1 MRRFDQE
8 WQLLV
13 AALKWL
19 RDRGYRLLDS
29 RGPEGMEQGFDVY
42 AGEQLGI
49 RIVADR
55 GQWFLEVHPGAD
67 GRDAVGWEGLLYADR
82 PSRWSSRVDPSM
94 SVNRNVTVPVGGA
107 DITSP
112 FGRS

>member
-13 AALKWL
+13 AARKWL

-29 RGPEGMEQGFDVY
+29 RGPEDMEQGFDVY

-55 GQWFLEVHPGAD
+55 AVD
-67 GRDAVGWEGLLYADR
+67 GRTDGFRPYPTEPAPHERPDR
-82 PSRWSSRVDPSM
+82 IRALSWPRPPQQ
-94 SVNRNVTVPVGGA
+94 TA
-107 DITSP
+107 P
-112 FGRS
+112 FGMKRPVSQHGI